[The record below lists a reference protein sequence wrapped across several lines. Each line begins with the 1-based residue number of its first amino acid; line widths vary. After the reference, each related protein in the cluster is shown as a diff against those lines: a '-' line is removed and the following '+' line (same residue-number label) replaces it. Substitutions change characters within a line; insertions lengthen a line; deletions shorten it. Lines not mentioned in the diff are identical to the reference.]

1 MACGGDGTA
10 AEVVNGWLACDEAAR
25 AGSVVG
31 ICPLGSG
38 CDLARHFGISRDP
51 EKALEA
57 LAGARAE
64 NLDLGRVE
72 FSGQSRYF
80 LNIVTLGIGGD
91 VGREIEASGKRFG
104 GTASYLFAVVRALL
118 RAKPRLFELSVDG
131 RAEPA
136 APYHLIAVA
145 NTSSTGGGMNVA
157 PQADARDGR
166 LDVVTVAGV
175 GRLEL
180 FRRLPSV
187 YWGGHLGKSGIRA
200 ARAQRLEV
208 RGPSDAGLNI
218 DGEAV
223 GSLPATFEIV
233 PAALPFLLPA

>member
-1 MACGGDGTA
+1 
-10 AEVVNGWLACDEAAR
+10 
-25 AGSVVG
+25 
-31 ICPLGSG
+31 
-38 CDLARHFGISRDP
+38 
-51 EKALEA
+51 
-57 LAGARAE
+57 
-64 NLDLGRVE
+64 
-72 FSGQSRYF
+72 
-80 LNIVTLGIGGD
+80 
-91 VGREIEASGKRFG
+91 
-104 GTASYLFAVVRALL
+104 
-118 RAKPRLFELSVDG
+118 
-131 RAEPA
+131 
-136 APYHLIAVA
+136 
-145 NTSSTGGGMNVA
+145 
-157 PQADARDGR
+157 
-166 LDVVTVAGV
+166 V